1 MILILAISLSLVLVQ
16 ADILNELG
24 KLGQEFGTENC
35 SQDRYNELLQ
45 EEHKCIHNEQ
55 AECSK
60 IWGTH

>member
-1 MILILAISLSLVLVQ
+1 MILISAISLSLVLVQ

-55 AECSK
+55 AQCSK
-60 IWGTH
+60 K

>member
-1 MILILAISLSLVLVQ
+1 MILILTISLSLVLVQ

-35 SQDRYNELLQ
+35 SQDRYNDLLQ

-55 AECSK
+55 A
-60 IWGTH
+60 

>member
-24 KLGQEFGTENC
+24 KLGQEFGTESC

-55 AECSK
+55 A
-60 IWGTH
+60 